1 MQGDRVSVIF
11 AAPGEISSFIKACR
25 S

>member
-11 AAPGEISSFIKACR
+11 AAPGEISGFIRACR
-25 S
+25 